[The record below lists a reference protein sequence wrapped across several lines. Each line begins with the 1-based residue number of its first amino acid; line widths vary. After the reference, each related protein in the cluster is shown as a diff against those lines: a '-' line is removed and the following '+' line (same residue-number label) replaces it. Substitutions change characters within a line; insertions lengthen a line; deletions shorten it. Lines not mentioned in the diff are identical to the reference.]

1 MCKKGQIA
9 IMDMI
14 LSLMVMFF
22 VIVALFFMHQNY
34 QRRIDN
40 KVEFNKLQSQSSRFL
55 KILIETPGDPVDWE
69 YDAANA
75 KSYGLVQEKNV
86 IDENKL
92 SAFTS
97 LNYDDLKNKLN
108 IFSNFYFV
116 VKDLNNTV
124 YGEIGRIPIGEVII
138 NVQRRVL
145 FNDEYAIAEVV
156 MFK

>member
-69 YDAANA
+69 YDATNA
-75 KSYGLVQEKNV
+75 KSYGLAQEKNV

-116 VKDLNNTV
+116 VKDFNNTV

-138 NVQRRVL
+138 NAQRRVL